1 MKPGR
6 ARYEAIMNSNPAE
19 KQSKAR
25 KAGSSLLAK
34 LREVD
39 DAYSDKIADMYAESN
54 PIAQAAAYLVGGA
67 SPSLRKAQPQRDIG
81 PETRMQQLGRT
92 AMEYAVPAANA
103 VPKYVLPAAG
113 VTLAGK
119 ALVDATTALL
129 GDQQPP
135 TQLDV
140 G

>member
-1 MKPGR
+1 MAATVMQR
-6 ARYEAIMNSNPAE
+6 I
-19 KQSKAR
+19 R
-25 KAGSSLLAK
+25 KAGKYLLDKAV
-34 LREVD
+34 EID
-39 DAYSDKIADMYAESN
+39 DAYSDKIANMYAETN
-54 PIAQAAAYLVGGA
+54 PVVQAAAYLVGGA

-81 PETRMQQLGRT
+81 PETRGQMLGQQ

-113 VTLAGK
+113 VTLAGQ
-119 ALVDATTALL
+119 ALVDATALL

>member
-1 MKPGR
+1 MAATVMQR
-6 ARYEAIMNSNPAE
+6 I
-19 KQSKAR
+19 R
-25 KAGSSLLAK
+25 KAGKYLLENAVK
-34 LREVD
+34 ID
-39 DAYSDKIADMYAESN
+39 DAYSDKIANMYAETN
-54 PIAQAAAYLVGGA
+54 PVVQAAAYLVGGA

-81 PETRMQQLGRT
+81 PETRGQMLGRQ

-113 VTLAGK
+113 ITLAGQ
-119 ALVDATTALL
+119 ALVEATALL

-135 TQLDV
+135 TQLNV

>member
-1 MKPGR
+1 MTATVMER
-6 ARYEAIMNSNPAE
+6 I
-19 KQSKAR
+19 R
-25 KAGSSLLAK
+25 KAGKYLLDK
-34 LREVD
+34 VVEID
-39 DAYSDKIADMYAESN
+39 DAYSDKIANMYAETN
-54 PIAQAAAYLVGGA
+54 PVVQAAAYLVGGA

-81 PETRMQQLGRT
+81 PETRGQMLRRQ
-92 AMEYAVPAANA
+92 AVEYAVPAANA

-119 ALVDATTALL
+119 ALMDATSLL

-135 TQLDV
+135 SQLDV

>member
-1 MKPGR
+1 MYNIDITIVPIVMG
-6 ARYEAIMNSNPAE
+6 I
-19 KQSKAR
+19 R
-25 KAGSSLLAK
+25 KAGKLLLDKA
-34 LREVD
+34 RAVD
-39 DAYSDKIADMYAESN
+39 DAYSSKIADMYAETN
-54 PIAQAAAYLVGGA
+54 PLAQAAAYLVGGA

-81 PETRMQQLGRT
+81 PETRGQQLGRK
-92 AMEYAVPAANA
+92 ALEYAVPAANA

-119 ALVDATTALL
+119 ALIDATSLL

>member
-6 ARYEAIMNSNPAE
+6 ARYEAIMNSKPAE

-25 KAGSSLLAK
+25 KAGSSMFAK

-39 DAYSDKIADMYAESN
+39 DAYSDKIADMYTESN
-54 PIAQAAAYLVGGA
+54 PIAQALAYLVGGA

-81 PETRMQQLGRT
+81 PETRMQQLGRQ

-113 VTLAGK
+113 VTLAGR
-119 ALVDATTALL
+119 ALIDATALL

>member
-54 PIAQAAAYLVGGA
+54 PIAQPHI
-67 SPSLRKAQPQRDIG
+67 S
-81 PETRMQQLGRT
+81 
-92 AMEYAVPAANA
+92 
-103 VPKYVLPAAG
+103 
-113 VTLAGK
+113 
-119 ALVDATTALL
+119 
-129 GDQQPP
+129 
-135 TQLDV
+135 
-140 G
+140 

>member
-6 ARYEAIMNSNPAE
+6 ARYEAIMNSKPAE

-25 KAGSSLLAK
+25 KAGSSMLAK

-39 DAYSDKIADMYAESN
+39 DAYSDKIADMYTESN
-54 PIAQAAAYLVGGA
+54 PIAQALAYLVGGA

-81 PETRMQQLGRT
+81 PETRMQQLGRQ

-113 VTLAGK
+113 VTLAGR
-119 ALVDATTALL
+119 ALIDATALL